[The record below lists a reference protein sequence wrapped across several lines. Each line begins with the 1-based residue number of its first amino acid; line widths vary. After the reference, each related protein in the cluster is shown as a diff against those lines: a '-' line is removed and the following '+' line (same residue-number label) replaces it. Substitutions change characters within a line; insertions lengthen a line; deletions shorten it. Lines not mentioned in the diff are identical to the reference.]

1 VNKSEKKR
9 LRKEMEE
16 KADIA
21 SALGRVRSLGED
33 ISIRGIGI
41 LKIQLSAQ
49 PSFDEGES
57 WDFREIDNTIN
68 VYRARINTEKREYY
82 PGYQVVEN
90 GEDIA
95 KELLDFLQSN
105 SLPLVCLTDN
115 TAYCDGTSYQIT
127 IENGFGNYLVVSW
140 GENVPEEWVQFT
152 NKYMYFLE
160 LLRKAVLIEYEV

>member
-1 VNKSEKKR
+1 
-9 LRKEMEE
+9 MEE

-21 SALGRVRSLGED
+21 TALGRVRSLGED

-57 WDFREIDNTIN
+57 WDFRQIDNTIN

-90 GEDIA
+90 GADIA

-105 SLPLVCLTDN
+105 SLPFVCRTDN
-115 TAYCDGTSYQIT
+115 TAYSDDSSYKIK
-127 IENGFGNYLVVSW
+127 IENGFGNCLVVSW
-140 GENVPEEWVQFT
+140 GENVPQEWVQFT
-152 NKYMYFLE
+152 NKFIYFLD
-160 LLRKAVLIEYEV
+160 LLRKAVLKEYEV